1 MDNYTWTQLK
11 TSIIGPSIT
20 YQKKWDPH
28 KISQTVKKVWSLKL
42 KSGAQESVTP
52 LQFVVISWPPPL
64 ISQLFYPMSHL
75 FLQLGCFC
83 VDYYYYIQSTEFR
96 AHLASTYLNCK
107 LCFYC
112 CIQSWQCTVC
122 CLILCAKSTTKFKM
136 KISKIFGNAHSVVL
150 WILQCAHTLPC
161 IQARGLIQYDMC
173 LYCSSCS

>member
-11 TSIIGPSIT
+11 TSIYNVPKEVRFTQNQPSCKKGVVLKIERWCPRIGNTFTICG
-20 YQKKWDPH
+20 H
-28 KISQTVKKVWSLKL
+28 FL
-42 KSGAQESVTP
+42 GAT
-52 LQFVVISWPPPL
+52 FDFTTF
-64 ISQLFYPMSHL
+64 FYLMSHL

-173 LYCSSCS
+173 LYCNSCS